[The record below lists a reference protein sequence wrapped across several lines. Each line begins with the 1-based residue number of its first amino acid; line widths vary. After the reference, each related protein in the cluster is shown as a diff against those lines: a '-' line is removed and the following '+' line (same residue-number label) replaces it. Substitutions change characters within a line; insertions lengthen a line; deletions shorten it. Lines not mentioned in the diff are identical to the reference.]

1 MTVIAGGN
9 QAIAYSQR
17 SRLRGRIGTTNYV
30 PGYSI
35 RTVSVYNRYS
45 AASFPST
52 CPVGFSGESG
62 LARGSVTLSVS
73 PECLSFV
80 SFLWQ
85 DKKDT
90 PRRDRTIDDYKI
102 SIR

>member
-1 MTVIAGGN
+1 MVQVRPLSHGKAVPVHYGVIA
-9 QAIAYSQR
+9 
-17 SRLRGRIGTTNYV
+17 
-30 PGYSI
+30 PG
-35 RTVSVYNRYS
+35 YNRYH
-45 AASFPST
+45 APSFPSAR
-52 CPVGFSGESG
+52 PEGFSGESG

-90 PRRDRTIDDYKI
+90 PRRGRSIDDYRI
-102 SIR
+102 LI